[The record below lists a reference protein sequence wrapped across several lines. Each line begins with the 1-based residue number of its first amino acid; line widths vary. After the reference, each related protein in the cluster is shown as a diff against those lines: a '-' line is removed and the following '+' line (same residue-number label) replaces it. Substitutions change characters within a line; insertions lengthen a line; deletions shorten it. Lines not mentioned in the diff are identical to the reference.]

1 MKFRRQRRDELSI
14 NLTPLIDVVFLLLI
28 FFMVSSTFLDESAI
42 EIRLPEASGKAP
54 DPVPQNL
61 SIAIN
66 AKGEWQIGDRT
77 VPAGNRQ
84 HLGAELE
91 RQLTPETELIVAA
104 DARAPHQAVMTL
116 LDLSSQIGVNSL
128 RFQAQ
133 EPQQGQ
139 CIIKIGVCIH
149 VCSKGR

>member
-1 MKFRRQRRDELSI
+1 MKFRFDHDISDASGP

-139 CIIKIGVCIH
+139 
-149 VCSKGR
+149 